1 MNLVTLHNNVPSVSH
16 KVIATNTGNQ
26 AVAISNIIN
35 KHKQDFEEFGKLH
48 FKNEALVGSCTGQKT
63 KTYFLNEQ
71 QATLLLTYLKNVPIV
86 RAFKKELIR
95 EFYRLK
101 EQTTNDPMRL
111 IAQTLET
118 LASQQ
123 AMIMQL
129 FTQRASASEVFPHV
143 DKPTSRLALRRLSNE
158 EKFIAKA
165 RKVLKEC
172 DGLSQGDL
180 LRAIGK
186 AKADKTALHW
196 LHGYDGIYWRANI
209 IGSPIP
215 RYSYSIIEEA

>member
-16 KVIATNTGNQ
+16 RVIADNTGNQ
-26 AVAISNIIN
+26 AKNIFELIS
-35 KHKQDFEEFGKLH
+35 KHRADFEEFGELP
-48 FKNEALVGSCTGQKT
+48 FKTEALVGSRTGQT
-63 KTYFLNEQ
+63 IKTYYLNEQ

-86 RAFKKELIR
+86 REFKKSLIK

-101 EQTTNDPMRL
+101 SQVTHDPMHL

-118 LASQQ
+118 LVAQQ
-123 AMIMQL
+123 AIMMKFL
-129 FTQRASASEVFPHV
+129 EQRSMSSEAFPHV

-158 EKFIAKA
+158 EKFIAKT

-180 LRAIGK
+180 LRAVGRY
-186 AKADKTALHW
+186 KADKTALHW

-209 IGSPIP
+209 INNIRPT
-215 RYSYSIIEEA
+215 YSYSIIEEA

>member
-16 KVIATNTGNQ
+16 KVVATNTGNQ

-35 KHKQDFEEFGKLH
+35 KHKQDFEEFGELH
-48 FKNEALVGSCTGQKT
+48 FKNEALIGSRTGQNT

-95 EFYRLK
+95 EFWRLK
-101 EQTTNDPMRL
+101 EQATHDPMRL

-123 AMIMQL
+123 AMMMRL
-129 FTQRASASEVFPHV
+129 FTQKASATEVFPHV

-180 LRAIGK
+180 LLALGRS
-186 AKADKTALHW
+186 KADKTALHW

-209 IGSPIP
+209 IGSPLP
-215 RYSYSIIEEA
+215 RYSYSIIEEV

>member
-16 KVIATNTGNQ
+16 RVIAEYTKMQEKSVTR
-26 AVAISNIIN
+26 IIQN
-35 KHKQDFEEFGKLH
+35 HITDFEEFGRLTFQMHPLQTNGGKQ
-48 FKNEALVGSCTGQKT
+48 EVR
-63 KTYFLNEQ
+63 TYFLNEQ

-86 RAFKKELIR
+86 RAFKKELIQ
-95 EFYRLK
+95 EFWRLK
-101 EQTTNDPMRL
+101 EQATRDPMRL

-118 LASQQ
+118 LSLQQ
-123 AMIMQL
+123 AMMMQL

-180 LRAIGK
+180 LRAIGRG
-186 AKADKTALHW
+186 KADKTALHW

-209 IGSPIP
+209 IGSPVP

>member
-1 MNLVTLHNNVPSVSH
+1 MNLVTLYNNVPSISH
-16 KVIATNTGNQ
+16 EVISENTGVTCKQ
-26 AVAISNIIN
+26 ILDYITAN
-35 KHKQDFEEFGKLH
+35 KSDFEEFG
-48 FKNEALVGSCTGQKT
+48 ALAVLNRKTNGRPQKI
-63 KTYFLNEQ
+63 YLLNEP

-101 EQTTNDPMRL
+101 EQANNDPMRL

-123 AMIMQL
+123 AMMMQL
-129 FTQRASASEVFPHV
+129 FTQKASATEVFPHV

-180 LRAIGK
+180 LLALGRS
-186 AKADKTALHW
+186 KADKTALHW

-209 IGSPIP
+209 IGSPLP